1 MNKKQ
6 LKYYSQLL
14 NEYISLS
21 NGVCMAEYLAGKL
34 ISFESSLSFEEVFEI
49 YIRLMKEANGD
60 RFYTIKEGELIEL

>member
-1 MNKKQ
+1 MTNKQ
-6 LKYYSQLL
+6 LTYYSKLL
-14 NEYISLS
+14 DEYINL

-34 ISFESSLSFEEVFEI
+34 VPIEATLTFEEVFEI